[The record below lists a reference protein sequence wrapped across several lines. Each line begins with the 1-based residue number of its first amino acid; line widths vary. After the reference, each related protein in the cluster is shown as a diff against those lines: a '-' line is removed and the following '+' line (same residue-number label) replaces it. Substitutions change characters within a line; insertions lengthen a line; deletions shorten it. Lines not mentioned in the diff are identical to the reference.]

1 MKNDENNEV
10 NESEIK
16 NNELN
21 SNELGNSEQE
31 KNTENENASNEK
43 EIKKDETKKEN
54 LASDETDK
62 NKEVEEKKD
71 EEIEVKCNKREDKKE
86 KRKEKKS
93 IGKTILRIIKRI
105 IIIGILLVIAAFA
118 LKTAR
123 YYRDDTIKDTTNLV
137 LNSNNVTA
145 KLKEK
150 IIVEDDIIYLSMK
163 DIKNFLDYY
172 IYEEEETDQIITTTD
187 KKMAAIGFKEKTIT
201 VNGKSTKINATAIR
215 KEDEIYLPI
224 SELSDVYNVDIKYIK
239 ETDTLIIDSLNRK
252 QEKATITK
260 DTTVKSHSKYLSRT
274 VDKVKQSEDVI
285 IIRDLKN
292 GWTKVRLQNGKIG
305 YVQTDK
311 LSNFVQIRENEV
323 EEPQVKGKISMFWDY
338 YSESRTAPD
347 RTGEKYQGIN
357 VVSPT
362 FFYIDEEGQFREK
375 GGTSIAQYVKW
386 AKGNGY
392 KVWPSLSNDIAS
404 KVGIGVTSKIL
415 NSYEKRQEL
424 IDNIIQV
431 CKKYELDGINID
443 LEYIYEKDK
452 DLFSRLIIELTPR
465 MKELELV
472 TSVDVTAPDGSPN
485 WSLCYDRYVLGKIAD
500 YLVFMGYDQYGT
512 SSKTAGTTAGYDWV
526 ETAINKFVTTYEV
539 DSEKLILALP
549 LYTRLWT
556 ETADGKLSSKAV
568 QMKDI
573 ESELPNNVEKVWLD
587 DVKQY
592 YVEFGSG
599 SSIRKMWIEDEKSI
613 QEKLELVSKYNLAGV
628 SCWRKGYEV
637 DTIWEVID
645 MGLDKASIKNELEEI
660 EKSLKETEQKRDNE
674 NK

>member
-224 SELSDVYNVDIKYIK
+224 SELSDVYNLYIKYIK
-239 ETDTLIIDSLNRK
+239 
-252 QEKATITK
+252 
-260 DTTVKSHSKYLSRT
+260 
-274 VDKVKQSEDVI
+274 
-285 IIRDLKN
+285 
-292 GWTKVRLQNGKIG
+292 
-305 YVQTDK
+305 
-311 LSNFVQIRENEV
+311 
-323 EEPQVKGKISMFWDY
+323 
-338 YSESRTAPD
+338 
-347 RTGEKYQGIN
+347 
-357 VVSPT
+357 
-362 FFYIDEEGQFREK
+362 
-375 GGTSIAQYVKW
+375 
-386 AKGNGY
+386 
-392 KVWPSLSNDIAS
+392 
-404 KVGIGVTSKIL
+404 
-415 NSYEKRQEL
+415 
-424 IDNIIQV
+424 
-431 CKKYELDGINID
+431 
-443 LEYIYEKDK
+443 
-452 DLFSRLIIELTPR
+452 
-465 MKELELV
+465 
-472 TSVDVTAPDGSPN
+472 
-485 WSLCYDRYVLGKIAD
+485 
-500 YLVFMGYDQYGT
+500 
-512 SSKTAGTTAGYDWV
+512 
-526 ETAINKFVTTYEV
+526 
-539 DSEKLILALP
+539 
-549 LYTRLWT
+549 
-556 ETADGKLSSKAV
+556 
-568 QMKDI
+568 
-573 ESELPNNVEKVWLD
+573 
-587 DVKQY
+587 
-592 YVEFGSG
+592 
-599 SSIRKMWIEDEKSI
+599 
-613 QEKLELVSKYNLAGV
+613 
-628 SCWRKGYEV
+628 
-637 DTIWEVID
+637 
-645 MGLDKASIKNELEEI
+645 
-660 EKSLKETEQKRDNE
+660 
-674 NK
+674 